1 MVENPSRHPAR
12 GTRHSFPGYRRAD
25 GRVGLRNHVL
35 ILPTS
40 ICAARVA
47 EEIASSAVGCVA
59 TLHSFGCC
67 QVGADAELTAQ
78 TLLHTAASPNVG
90 AVLVVGLG
98 CEGLEPLP
106 MLHAAGRLGKPTEAL
121 IIQDAGGTREAV
133 RQGRE
138 IAGRLRAQIAD
149 QRREDCDAA
158 GLILGLECGG
168 SDPTSGLAANPA
180 LGVACD
186 QLIAL
191 GGSAILSE
199 TTESIG
205 AEHVLARRAVSDPI
219 RSRLLELVQA
229 CEVRAMQLGQDLRGT
244 QPTPGNIAAGIS
256 SLEEKSLGCI
266 HKAGSSPI
274 QGVLG
279 YGEAPRG
286 RGLFVMDTPGQDVES
301 MCGLAAG
308 GVQVTV
314 FTTGVGTPTGNPV
327 MPVIKVT
334 ANQRTAER
342 MADNIDLDLSGVLD
356 GRLTLEH
363 AGRLILAEILAV
375 AGGKPTK
382 AEQLGHAEFSIYR
395 IGPTF

>member
-1 MVENPSRHPAR
+1 
-12 GTRHSFPGYRRAD
+12 
-25 GRVGLRNHVL
+25 VL

-40 ICAARVA
+40 VCAARVA
-47 EEIASSAVGCVA
+47 EEIAASVPGCVA

-67 QVGADAELTAQ
+67 QVGADADLTAQ

-106 MLHAAGRLGKPTEAL
+106 MLRSVERLDKPAAAL

-133 RQGRE
+133 RRGE
-138 IAGRLRAQIAD
+138 DIAVRLRDAI
-149 QRREDCDAA
+149 RRQERVEAPA
-158 GLILGLECGG
+158 SALILGLECGG

-180 LGVACD
+180 LGIASD
-186 QLIAL
+186 RLIAL

-205 AEHVLARRAVSDPI
+205 AEQVLARRAASEPV

-229 CEVRAMQLGQDLRGT
+229 CEVRALQLGQDLRGT

-266 HKAGSSPI
+266 HKAGSARI
-274 QGVLG
+274 QGVLS
-279 YGEAPRG
+279 YGEAPSG

-327 MPVIKVT
+327 MPVIKIT
-334 ANQRTAER
+334 ANRRTATR
-342 MADNIDLDLSGVLD
+342 MADNIDLDLSGILE
-356 GRLTLEH
+356 GTLTLDE
-363 AGRLILAEILAV
+363 AGARLLDEILAV
-375 AGGKPTK
+375 AAGKPTK
-382 AEQLGHAEFSIYR
+382 AEQLGHTEFSIYR